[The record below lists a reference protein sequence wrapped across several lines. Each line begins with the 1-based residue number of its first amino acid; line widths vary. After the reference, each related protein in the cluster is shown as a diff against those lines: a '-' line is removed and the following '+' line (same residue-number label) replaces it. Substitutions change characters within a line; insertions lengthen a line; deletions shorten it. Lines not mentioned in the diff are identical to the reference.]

1 MRIRR
6 PSHATVVAYLAL
18 LTALGGSAYAVSKV
32 GTKDLKPSAV
42 TSPKIKNHTVRGK
55 DLKPIV
61 VREKQR
67 SVSAGNTALSDA
79 VARCRKREQLLTGAG
94 GWIGDGNVTSSIAD
108 KTTDAVQVRGTNPDG
123 SADTLV
129 AQAVC
134 IRR

>member
-18 LTALGGSAYAVSKV
+18 LTALGGSAYAASKV
-32 GTKDLKPSAV
+32 GTRDLKPSAV
-42 TSPKIKNHTVRGK
+42 TSPKIKNHTIKGR
-55 DLKPIV
+55 DITAFV

-67 SVSAGNTALSDA
+67 TVASGNTALSSI
-79 VARCRKREQLLTGAG
+79 VAGCRQGEKLLAGGG
-94 GWIGDGNVTSSIAD
+94 GWISDGNVTSTIAFN
-108 KTTDAVQVRGTNPDG
+108 KTDRYEIRGTNPDG
-123 SADTLV
+123 SADTLL